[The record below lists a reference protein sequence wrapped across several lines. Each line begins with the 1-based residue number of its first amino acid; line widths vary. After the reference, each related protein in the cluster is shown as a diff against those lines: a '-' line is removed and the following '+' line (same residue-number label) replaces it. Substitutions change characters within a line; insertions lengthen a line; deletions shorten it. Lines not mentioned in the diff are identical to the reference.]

1 MVDTIPITDLYVAG
15 RLTADQESPNKVSV
29 AKDLDFTTPASY
41 ELDFTTVNQDKV
53 FGIIKSM
60 FLDNTDNPSEIVVS
74 VSSTQQKFTIPA
86 FSEGYFS
93 IIAAQQSRVKLD
105 SDGGATSTITA
116 TFHNWFIAP
125 QVWYKNG
132 NNPSG
137 GVLTVE
143 GPNADGADLDA
154 VSDVNPVLMAGV
166 NRADNVQHT
175 LSVSATG
182 ELKVVAGAT
191 PVNVAGTVTVSNQPV
206 LNGAITNRSLAQT
219 GASVALMAA
228 NANRRILYVRNDAA
242 TDAAINMVGGA
253 AALIGLGSITLKP
266 NQWVQFDGMFCPTG
280 AINSIGTAA
289 APLTAFEG

>member
-15 RLTADQESPNKVSV
+15 RLKADQESPNKVSV
-29 AKDLDFTTPASY
+29 SKDLDFSAAASY
-41 ELDFTTVNQDKV
+41 ELDFTTVNQGEV

-74 VSSTQQKFTIPA
+74 VSSTQQRFTIPA

-93 IIAAQQSRVKLD
+93 IIAAQQSRVRLD
-105 SDGGATSTITA
+105 SDGGSTSIITA

-154 VSDVNPVLMAGV
+154 VSDTNPVLVAGV

-175 LSVSATG
+175 LSVNATG
-182 ELKVVAGAT
+182 QLN
-191 PVNVAGTVTVSNQPV
+191 VNVIAPVSVSNLPAQ
-206 LNGAITNRSLAQT
+206 NGAYADLSIAALT
-219 GASVALMAA
+219 GASQALVGVNAA
-228 NANRRILYVRNDAA
+228 RRVLVISNVGA
-242 TDAAINMVGGA
+242 TNVGVNLTGGVAAIGAAGTLTLLPGANLVIDDFAPTNAITVIGTLA
-253 AALIGLGSITLKP
+253 AAL
-266 NQWVQFDGMFCPTG
+266 
-280 AINSIGTAA
+280 TAYQ
-289 APLTAFEG
+289 G

>member
-29 AKDLDFTTPASY
+29 ARDLDFSGPSSY

-93 IIAAQQSRVKLD
+93 IIAAQQSRVRLD

-116 TFHNWFIAP
+116 VFHNWFIAP

-137 GVLTVE
+137 GVLDVE

-154 VSDVNPVLMAGV
+154 VSNTNPVLIAGV
-166 NRADNVQHT
+166 DRADNKQHT
-175 LSVSATG
+175 ISVDATGKINVNDATPISVSVDT
-182 ELKVVAGAT
+182 
-191 PVNVAGTVTVSNQPV
+191 
-206 LNGAITNRSLAQT
+206 NGAVTDRSAAMT
-219 GASVALMAA
+219 GVSLQIMAA
-228 NANRRILYVRNDAA
+228 NANRRFLYIRNDAA
-242 TDAAINMVGGA
+242 TEAAIIFGA
-253 AALIGLGSITLKP
+253 GPAVIDGLGSITLKEG
-266 NQWVQFDGMFCPTG
+266 NSVQFDSMFCPVE
-280 AINSIGTAA
+280 AVQAIGTALA
-289 APLTAFEG
+289 NLTAYEG

>member
-29 AKDLDFTTPASY
+29 ARDLDFSGPSSY

-93 IIAAQQSRVKLD
+93 IIAAQQSRVRLD

-116 TFHNWFIAP
+116 VFHNWFIAP

-137 GVLTVE
+137 GVLDVE

-154 VSDVNPVLMAGV
+154 VSNTNPVLIAGV

-175 LSVSATG
+175 ISVDATGKINVNDATPISVSVDT
-182 ELKVVAGAT
+182 
-191 PVNVAGTVTVSNQPV
+191 
-206 LNGAITNRSLAQT
+206 NGAVTDRSAAMT
-219 GASVALMAA
+219 GASLQLMAA
-228 NANRRILYVRNDAA
+228 NAARRFLYIRNDAA
-242 TDAAINMVGGA
+242 TEAAIRFGAGA
-253 AALIGLGSITLKP
+253 AAIDGLGSITLKEG
-266 NQWVQFDGMFCPTG
+266 NSVQFDSMFCPVE
-280 AINSIGTAA
+280 AVQAIGTALA
-289 APLTAFEG
+289 NLTAYEG